1 MRSTNQPP
9 DIAMDADQLAR
20 LAGLLRLEI
29 SEDDLKA
36 LSDQLR
42 LIDALEEAE
51 LHDVPPILKMDA
63 DWHD

>member
-1 MRSTNQPP
+1 MRSTNQPS
-9 DIAMDADQLAR
+9 DSASDADQLAK
-20 LAGLLRLEI
+20 LAELLRLDI

-36 LSDQLR
+36 LSKQLQ

-51 LHDVPPILKMDA
+51 LRDVPPILKMDA

>member
-9 DIAMDADQLAR
+9 DSALDADLLVR
-20 LAGLLRLEI
+20 LAELLGLDI
-29 SEDDLKA
+29 AEDDLKA
-36 LSDQLR
+36 LSNQLQ

-51 LHDVPPILKMDA
+51 LREVPPILKMDA

>member
-9 DIAMDADQLAR
+9 DSAMDPDQLAK
-20 LAGLLRLEI
+20 LAELLGLDI
-29 SEDDLKA
+29 AEDDLKA
-36 LSDQLR
+36 LSNQLQ

-51 LHDVPPILKMDA
+51 LREVPPILKMDA